1 MRLIWTKSLV
11 DRSTIEH
18 RPIISLS
25 VVDDARLGTQTIN
38 DVVQVDLIEN
48 VPSGSMA
55 RTATARQSI
64 REITNPQAVL
74 ETELRHYSALT
85 GFRPF
90 AFDYNSGTVRYSQV
104 EEVRRGEKKQQHGKG
119 ADCDIA
125 TDFFY
130 PPRILTE
137 KETKR
142 KSDDRTLSF
151 RE

>member
-1 MRLIWTKSLV
+1 
-11 DRSTIEH
+11 
-18 RPIISLS
+18 
-25 VVDDARLGTQTIN
+25 
-38 DVVQVDLIEN
+38 
-48 VPSGSMA
+48 
-55 RTATARQSI
+55 
-64 REITNPQAVL
+64 VL

-85 GFRPF
+85 GVQP
-90 AFDYNSGTVRYSQV
+90 AALGYNSVTVRYSQ
-104 EEVRRGEKKQQHGKG
+104 ERKEVRRGEKKQQHGKG

-151 RE
+151 RENSQMLQCSSLFISMDFVDDK